1 MGPRYRTF
9 VANMSIAI
17 FFTMAACMLPWIAY
31 YLANWR
37 ILAVVTSAPLLLAV
51 FTPLVVPESARFV
64 LKILL
69 NLYTYFNIFNI
80 LTDGWFPRAKWTRLY
95 RF

>member
-31 YLANWR
+31 YLANWKL
-37 ILAVVTSAPLLLAV
+37 LALVTSLPLLLAIL
-51 FTPLVVPESARFV
+51 TPLVVPESARYV
-64 LKILL
+64 KM
-69 NLYTYFNIFNI
+69 
-80 LTDGWFPRAKWTRLY
+80 
-95 RF
+95 